1 MFLSNICKDILNTFW
16 PSLASSVIINLN
28 ENGCKNNPKF
38 VFKGIKTEDI
48 SVIVVIYIGIK
59 GHHVYKNLQI
69 TCLQEQLLGETD
81 PINPVDKYAVAVKKI
96 EQ

>member
-1 MFLSNICKDILNTFW
+1 MFPSNICKYILNTFW

>member
-1 MFLSNICKDILNTFW
+1 MFPSNICKDILNTFW

-28 ENGCKNNPKF
+28 ENGCENNPKF

-59 GHHVYKNLQI
+59 GHHVYKNL
-69 TCLQEQLLGETD
+69 
-81 PINPVDKYAVAVKKI
+81 
-96 EQ
+96 